1 MGSIDEEAVWWC
13 SMSVTSSSST
23 WATVGLGAIVLA
35 ALVACPDQQSFD
47 VYLREWLA
55 AQITR
60 RYYLTGTQARDASA
74 RRHVAHARIF
84 VVGG

>member
-1 MGSIDEEAVWWC
+1 
-13 SMSVTSSSST
+13 MSVTSSSST
-23 WATVGLGAIVLA
+23 WATVGLGASVLA
-35 ALVACPDQQSFD
+35 ALVAAAAYRSCPDQQSFD